1 MRKKE
6 ANTRK
11 KIIKH
16 ALKIFAQ
23 KGYFRT
29 TVDDIAQA
37 TGVAKGT
44 LYLYFKDKAN
54 LYVATIDEH
63 FSRGLDALST
73 IDAREI
79 TPTEKM
85 EAVAVNFI
93 DYIKNLKTSH
103 MLFTFENINIEGKT
117 LKNIHS
123 TIEPKIQMMINII
136 GNIINQGIKK
146 NEFRDVD
153 PKVAAFHFISTIRAI
168 FLSNFYMSNDAFK
181 TDTMLKLFFEGL
193 KKRR

>member
-6 ANTRK
+6 ANTRE

-63 FSRGLDALST
+63 FSRGLDALSV
-73 IDAREI
+73 IDARDI

-103 MLFTFENINIEGKT
+103 MLFTFENINLKGKT

-123 TIEPKIQMMINII
+123 TIEPKIQTMIDII
-136 GNIINQGIKK
+136 GNIISQGIE
-146 NEFRDVD
+146 NREFRKVD

-168 FLSNFYMSNDAFK
+168 FLSNFYMSNEAFE